1 MLTVLALLAGLYVL
15 LAAGLF
21 VAQRS
26 FIYPAPRDPGVA
38 PASFE
43 RVTYDTADGLTL
55 HAGYKPARAGYPT
68 IVYFH
73 GNGAAW
79 PSSVAATDRMVLEGY
94 GVLAAEY
101 RGYHGNPGQPSEHGL
116 YADGR
121 AAIAFLERRGVR
133 PIDIVLIGNSI
144 GSGVATQMATEIRP
158 RALVLISPFANLS
171 RLVGERFRWLPTN
184 ILLHDRF
191 ENIDKISAVEAPTLV
206 LHGDADSLIPAS
218 HALALAEAE
227 PSVELA
233 IFPGHGHDLAWH
245 DVAEARVLRFLA
257 ALPAPI

>member
-15 LAAGLF
+15 LAAALF

-26 FIYPAPRDPGVA
+26 FIYPAPRDPGAA

-43 RVTYDTADGLTL
+43 RVAYDTADGLTL
-55 HAGYKPARAGYPT
+55 HAGYRPARAGYPT
-68 IVYFH
+68 VVYFH

-101 RGYHGNPGQPSEHGL
+101 RGYRGNPGRPSEHGL

-121 AAIAFLERRGVR
+121 AAIAFLERRGVE
-133 PIDIVLIGNSI
+133 PAEIVLVGNSI
-144 GSGVATQMATEIRP
+144 GSGVATQIATEIRP
-158 RALVLISPFANLS
+158 RALVLISPFASLS
-171 RLVGERFRWLPTN
+171 RLVGERFRWLPTG

-191 ENIDKISAVEAPTLV
+191 ENVDKIAAVDAPILV

-218 HALALAEAE
+218 HAFALAEAE

-233 IFPGHGHDLAWH
+233 VFAGYGHDLAWH
-245 DVAEARVLRFLA
+245 DVAQARMLRFLA
-257 ALPAPI
+257 ARPDPT